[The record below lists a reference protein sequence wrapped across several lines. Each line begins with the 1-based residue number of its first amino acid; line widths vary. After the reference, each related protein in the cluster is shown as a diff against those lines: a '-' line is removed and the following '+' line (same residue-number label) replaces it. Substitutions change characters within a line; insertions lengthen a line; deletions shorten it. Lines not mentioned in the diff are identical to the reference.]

1 MFLVCSSLLG
11 RSNDQALIHHILTT
25 VRFLDLCDDNALLEW
40 LECQHKEH
48 LLRQISRD
56 RFFADGEFWRSSLPL
71 KDVRN
76 AQDEIFR
83 SSKYLWKWKYLCGK
97 VEIFLYL
104 QAFPRWGFEE
114 EQRAACATPCLS
126 WTRQGDPRRAGA
138 GIHRVLEKFKT
149 ASSRQSPGTVHLIS
163 TVRTMYK
170 LASEFDTQWTSGLKC
185 ERSLCVKTTVLWLLC
200 TL

>member
-1 MFLVCSSLLG
+1 MFLICSSLLG

-114 EQRAACATPCLS
+114 EQRAACAAPCLS

-163 TVRTMYK
+163 TVRTM
-170 LASEFDTQWTSGLKC
+170 
-185 ERSLCVKTTVLWLLC
+185 
-200 TL
+200 

>member
-25 VRFLDLCDDNALLEW
+25 VRFPELCDDNAALLEW

-83 SSKYLWKWKYLCGK
+83 SSEYLWKWKYLCGK
-97 VEIFLYL
+97 VEIFCICRLFHVEGL
-104 QAFPRWGFEE
+104 KKSSGQLVQLLASLEQDKAIRGGLEPAFTEFLKSSRLHPH
-114 EQRAACATPCLS
+114 A
-126 WTRQGDPRRAGA
+126 
-138 GIHRVLEKFKT
+138 RVLEQCILSLLWGQCKNELLNLT
-149 ASSRQSPGTVHLIS
+149 HTV
-163 TVRTMYK
+163 TPVV
-170 LASEFDTQWTSGLKC
+170 D
-185 ERSLCVKTTVLWLLC
+185 
-200 TL
+200 